1 MVEEVLKKKKEEKT
15 DTQSEREKPVYLHSH
30 CTAAMEQC
38 FFPSQCSGKDFFGG
52 AYVNALFPTVV
63 GAFRQMKTVGV
74 FFGGNMGRGWGASSQ
89 HRPQQC
95 FNPCHTQVVVFT
107 FATMLIS
114 CQNQ

>member
-52 AYVNALFPTVV
+52 AYVNALFPTVI

-74 FFGGNMGRGWGASSQ
+74 FLEATWEGGGGLLPSTGLSSVST
-89 HRPQQC
+89 HVTLR
-95 FNPCHTQVVVFT
+95 
-107 FATMLIS
+107 
-114 CQNQ
+114 